1 MIAAVISLGIAAQI
15 TWNSVYKHRFVPKRF
30 LEVDEGTLFRSGQI
44 DAGLIRDVFTENDI
58 QVVLDLN
65 GYHPNMEV
73 DQSAEERISQELGI
87 QHIRI
92 PLKGDGTGAV
102 ESYAR
107 AIETIYRAHQD
118 EDPILVHCSAGAR
131 RTAGVIALYQVLVQ
145 GSSTDDAFPQLER
158 YGSNIRESKLLPF
171 LNENMEPIAVS
182 LVDLGVIDRVPRTLP
197 RFDP

>member
-15 TWNSVYKHRFVPKRF
+15 TWNSVYKHRFVAKRF

-44 DAGLIRDVFTENDI
+44 DTGLIRDVLTENDI

-92 PLKGDGTGAV
+92 ALKGDGTGAV

-118 EDPILVHCSAGAR
+118 EDPILVHC
-131 RTAGVIALYQVLVQ
+131 
-145 GSSTDDAFPQLER
+145 
-158 YGSNIRESKLLPF
+158 
-171 LNENMEPIAVS
+171 
-182 LVDLGVIDRVPRTLP
+182 
-197 RFDP
+197 